1 MKSTKNIIIFLS
13 LFNYIISP
21 VPTWTFNNLAIDL
34 LTSGQDNYTV
44 YSDTSKD
51 VNLKR
56 IITKS
61 SGEISVQHE
70 V

>member
-1 MKSTKNIIIFLS
+1 MKSIKNIIIFLS